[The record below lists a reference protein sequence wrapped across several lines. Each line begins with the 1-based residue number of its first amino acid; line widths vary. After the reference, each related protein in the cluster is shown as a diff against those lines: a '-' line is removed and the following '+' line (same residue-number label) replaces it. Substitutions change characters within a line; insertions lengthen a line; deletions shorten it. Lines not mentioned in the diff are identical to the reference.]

1 VRTMDETISKS
12 PKLKIIAG
20 MPAYNEGNYIGT
32 MVLNTRQYVD
42 EVIVVNDGS
51 TDNTAEIARLA
62 GAEVVQHPQN
72 RGYGAAIQSIF
83 AEARKKDPDI
93 LVILDAD
100 AQHDP
105 REIPKIIEPIRAGYD
120 FVIGS
125 RRKQAGSIPLYRRLG
140 QRLILRSVGVL
151 SQNQLTDSEC
161 GFRAF
166 SRKAI
171 ETLDLRENGMAVS
184 AETVAEVLRKNLKVT
199 EVPISVI
206 YNKDGST
213 MNPVTHG
220 LGVLTKIVI
229 MISERRPLF
238 FFGLAGTLLA
248 IVGMIAG
255 IIALRLYS
263 NSGIVSV
270 GWTLL
275 TIFFII
281 IGTISFFTGLTL
293 RSISG
298 IIRSALTKD
307 TK

>member
-1 VRTMDETISKS
+1 MDNTLSKPS
-12 PKLKIIAG
+12 KLKIIAG

-72 RGYGAAIQSIF
+72 RGYGAAIQSIL

-100 AQHDP
+100 GQHNP
-105 REIPKIIEPIRAGYD
+105 QEIPNIIEPIRSKGYD

-125 RRKQAGSIPLYRRLG
+125 RRKQAGGIPLYRRLG

-151 SQNQLTDSEC
+151 SENRLTDSEC

-171 ETLDLRENGMAVS
+171 AALDLRENGMAVS
-184 AETVAEVLRKNLKVT
+184 AETVAEVIRKNLKIT
-199 EVPISVI
+199 EVPISVR
-206 YNKDGST
+206 YRKDSST
-213 MNPVTHG
+213 LNPVTHG
-220 LGVLTKIVI
+220 FGVFTRVLV
-229 MISERRPLF
+229 MISERKPLF
-238 FFGLAGTLLA
+238 FFGLAGTLLL

-255 IIALRLYS
+255 IFALRLYS
-263 NSGIVSV
+263 SSGIVSI

-275 TIFFII
+275 AIFFII
-281 IGTISFFTGLTL
+281 IGAISFFTGLTL
-293 RSISG
+293 RSISS
-298 IIRSALTKD
+298 IIRSALTKN

>member
-1 VRTMDETISKS
+1 MDKTISQPS
-12 PKLKIIAG
+12 KLKIIAG

-62 GAEVVQHPQN
+62 GAEVVQHAKN

-105 REIPKIIEPIRAGYD
+105 REIPNIIKPIRDGYD

-125 RRKQAGSIPLYRRLG
+125 RRKQSGRIPLYRRFG
-140 QRLILRSVGVL
+140 QRLILRSVNVL
-151 SQNQLTDSEC
+151 SRNRLTDSEC

-171 ETLDLRENGMAVS
+171 ATLDLRENGMAVS
-184 AETVAEVLRKNLKVT
+184 AETVAEAIRRNLKVT
-199 EVPISVI
+199 EVPISVK
-206 YNKDGST
+206 YNKDSST
-213 MNPVTHG
+213 LNPVTHG
-220 LGVLTKIVI
+220 FGVFTRILV
-229 MISERRPLF
+229 MISEGKPLF
-238 FFGLAGTLLA
+238 FFGLGGA
-248 IVGMIAG
+248 IVVILG
-255 IIALRLYS
+255 IIAGVRVLQLFSESRVLP
-263 NSGIVSV
+263 V
-270 GWTLL
+270 GTTMVAVLFL
-275 TIFFII
+275 V
-281 IGTISFFTGLTL
+281 IGMFSIFTGLIL
-293 RSISG
+293 R
-298 IIRSALTKD
+298 ALSHRRT
-307 TK
+307 